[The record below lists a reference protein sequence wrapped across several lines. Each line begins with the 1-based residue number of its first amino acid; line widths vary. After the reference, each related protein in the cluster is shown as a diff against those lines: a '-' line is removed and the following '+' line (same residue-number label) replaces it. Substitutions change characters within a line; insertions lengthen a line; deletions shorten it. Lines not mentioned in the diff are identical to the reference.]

1 MKSRQIL
8 LADDNPND
16 VELTILTLSEF
27 DLSNKIDVAR
37 DGVEVMEYLRSE
49 GKFKGRN
56 TGNPAVIFL
65 DLKMPRMDGIEV
77 LQAIKNDPQYKLV
90 PVVMLTSSREEK
102 DLSMCYEL
110 GANAYVVKPV
120 DFNQFSFAI
129 KQLGAFWGLLNEV
142 I

>member
-16 VELTILTLSEF
+16 VELTILTLSEY
-27 DLSNKIDVAR
+27 DLSNKIDVAN
-37 DGVEVMEYLRSE
+37 DGVEVMEYLHSE

-65 DLKMPRMDGIEV
+65 DLKMPRMDGMEV
-77 LQAIKNDPQYKLV
+77 LQAIKSDPLYKLI

-102 DLSMCYEL
+102 DLSMCYTL

-120 DFNQFSFAI
+120 DFSQFSFAI
-129 KQLGAFWGLLNEV
+129 KQLGAFWGLLNE
-142 I
+142 IP